1 MRLQRKGSQ
10 CGPRTKERWGRRSRV
25 WERNLEHY
33 RKAEEDGIEESTAKR
48 PSLTF
53 AKVFS
58 VSDGN
63 CPYTEVRLR

>member
-1 MRLQRKGSQ
+1 M
-10 CGPRTKERWGRRSRV
+10 

>member
-1 MRLQRKGSQ
+1 M
-10 CGPRTKERWGRRSRV
+10 
-25 WERNLEHY
+25 WERNLKHY
-33 RKAEEDGIEESTAKR
+33 RKAGEDGIEESTAKR

-53 AKVFS
+53 AKAFS